1 MNRADLESMAQR
13 EQQRQQAFR
22 CRILCC
28 ASTPCL
34 SSGGTAVIEAVNS
47 AVTELKLA
55 ADVQTV
61 ATGCMGPC
69 SRGPM
74 VTVQEQGRPDVI
86 YQQVTPATA
95 RAIVAAHANTNAAP
109 LEMEADRPASPV
121 ADTAVDPAADPLA
134 AQVLPADIPF
144 FAKQQK
150 VVLANSGLIDPEKLE
165 EYVARGGYRALGYA
179 LREMTPEGVCRE
191 LIASGLRGRGG
202 AGFPAGL
209 KWDMVRKEAADKKY
223 VIANGDEGDPGA
235 YMDRTLMESDPHR
248 VLEGMAIAGYAVG
261 ADQGFLYV
269 RGEYP
274 VAAKRL
280 ERAIRAAERRGLLGS
295 RVLDSGFNFRVDV
308 RIGAGAFVC
317 GEETALMASIMGR
330 RGQPITRPPYPAQS
344 GLWGKPTLINNVET
358 FGNIAPIINHGA
370 EWFAG
375 IGTAKS
381 KGTKIFA
388 LAGKVKTTGLIEVP
402 MGITLRE
409 IVYDIGGG
417 IPDDLAF
424 KAAQTGGPSGGCIPA
439 AHLDTPVDYD
449 SLRALGSIMGS
460 GGLIIMDER
469 SCMVDVAKFFME
481 FCMDESCGKCVP
493 CRVGTVQMYRL
504 LERITNGSATP
515 KDLEQLQDL
524 CTMVKETSL
533 CGLGQSAPNPVLSTI
548 RYFLDEY
555 NAHIRDHYCAAGVC
569 TLDQRPVAEMVPG
582 ASTEGELQ
590 WQS

>member
-1 MNRADLESMAQR
+1 MNRADLEAMAQR
-13 EQQRQQAFR
+13 ELQRQQAFR

-34 SSGGTAVIEAVNS
+34 SSGGSAVFDAINEAVKEGGYD
-47 AVTELKLA
+47 AE
-55 ADVQTV
+55 VQAV

-74 VTVQEQGRPDVI
+74 ITVQSNQGEEVI
-86 YQQVTPATA
+86 YEHVTPESG
-95 RAIVAAHANTNAAP
+95 RQIVAHHAAAAP
-109 LEMEADRPASPV
+109 APV
-121 ADTAVDPAADPLA
+121 KHI
-134 AQVLPADIPF
+134 LPSDIPF
-144 FAKQQK
+144 FAKQKK
-150 VVLANSGLIDPEKLE
+150 VVLANSGLIDPERLE
-165 EYVARGGYRALGYA
+165 DYVARGGYMALGYA
-179 LREMTPEGVCRE
+179 LREMTPEAVCRE
-191 LIASGLRGRGG
+191 IIDSGLRGRGG
-202 AGFPAGL
+202 AGFPTGL
-209 KWDMVRKEAADKKY
+209 KWDMVRKARGDKKY
-223 VIANGDEGDPGA
+223 VVANGDEGDPGA

-295 RVLDSGFNFRVDV
+295 RVLDSNFNFRVDV

-317 GEETALMASIMGR
+317 GEETALMASIMGK
-330 RGQPITRPPYPAQS
+330 RGQPVPRPPYPAQS

-358 FGNIAPIINHGA
+358 FGSIAPVIQNGA
-370 EWFAG
+370 AWFAA

-388 LAGKVKTTGLIEVP
+388 LAGKVDTTGLIEVP

-417 IPDDLAF
+417 IPDGLAF

-439 AHLDTPVDYD
+439 AHLDTPVDYE
-449 SLRALGSIMGS
+449 SLKALGSIMGS

-469 SCMVDVAKFFME
+469 SCMVDVARFFME

-493 CRVGTVQMYRL
+493 CRVGTVQMHHL
-504 LERITNGSATP
+504 LERITRGSAT
-515 KDLEQLQDL
+515 LQDVETLKEL
-524 CTMVKETSL
+524 CTMVRETSL

-548 RYFLDEY
+548 HYFLDEY
-555 NAHIRDHYCAAGVC
+555 MAHIRDHHCPAGVC
-569 TLDQRPVAEMVPG
+569 ELDQAPV
-582 ASTEGELQ
+582 TELVHA
-590 WQS
+590 

>member
-34 SSGGTAVIEAVNS
+34 SSGGTAVFDAINKAV
-47 AVTELKLA
+47 ADGKLD
-55 ADVQTV
+55 ADVQAV

-74 VTVQEQGRPDVI
+74 VTVQEQGKPDVI
-86 YQQVTPATA
+86 YQQVTPETA
-95 RAIVAAHANTNAAP
+95 GAIIAAHAA
-109 LEMEADRPASPV
+109 
-121 ADTAVDPAADPLA
+121 PAANAEPHDKSLA
-134 AQVLPADIPF
+134 EHVLPPDIPF

-165 EYVARGGYRALGYA
+165 DYVARGGYMALGYA
-179 LREMTPEGVCRE
+179 LREMTPEDVCKE
-191 LIASGLRGRGG
+191 MIASGLRGRGG

-209 KWDMVRKEAADKKY
+209 KWDMVRKEKADKKY

-261 ADQGFLYV
+261 ADQGFIYV

-280 ERAIRAAERRGLLGS
+280 ERAIRSAERRGLLGS

-317 GEETALMASIMGR
+317 GEETALMASVMGR
-330 RGQPITRPPYPAQS
+330 RGQPTTRPPYPAQS

-358 FGNIAPIINHGA
+358 FGNVAPIVNHGA
-370 EWFAG
+370 AWFAG

-388 LAGKVKTTGLIEVP
+388 LAGKVMTTGLIEVP

-417 IPDDLAF
+417 IPDDLEF

-439 AHLDTPVDYD
+439 THLDTPVDYD
-449 SLRALGSIMGS
+449 SLPRPWLDHGLGRPDHHGRAILH
-460 GGLIIMDER
+460 GGRRQVLHGILHGRELRQMCALPRGHRPDAPAA
-469 SCMVDVAKFFME
+469 AK
-481 FCMDESCGKCVP
+481 DHRGQRHDGRP
-493 CRVGTVQMYRL
+493 RPAAGTVH
-504 LERITNGSATP
+504 
-515 KDLEQLQDL
+515 D
-524 CTMVKETSL
+524 
-533 CGLGQSAPNPVLSTI
+533 GQG
-548 RYFLDEY
+548 DEPL
-555 NAHIRDHYCAAGVC
+555 RP
-569 TLDQRPVAEMVPG
+569 RPVRAQPG
-582 ASTEGELQ
+582 AKHDPLLPGRIHRPHS
-590 WQS
+590 

>member
-1 MNRADLESMAQR
+1 MNRADLENMAQH
-13 EQQRQQAFR
+13 ELQRQQAFR

-34 SSGGTAVIEAVNS
+34 SSGGAAVYDAINAAVQEGNLD
-47 AVTELKLA
+47 T
-55 ADVQTV
+55 DVQAV
-61 ATGCMGPC
+61 STGCMGPC

-74 VTVQEQGRPDVI
+74 VTVQARDAEDAI
-86 YQQVTPATA
+86 YEHVTPEAA
-95 RAIVAAHANTNAAP
+95 RAIVAHHCQQQGDVTKH
-109 LEMEADRPASPV
+109 L
-121 ADTAVDPAADPLA
+121 
-134 AQVLPADIPF
+134 LPADLPF
-144 FAKQQK
+144 FVKQQK
-150 VVLANSGLIDPEKLE
+150 VVLANSGIIDPERLE
-165 EYVARGGYRALGYA
+165 DYVAHNGYAALAYA
-179 LREMTPEGVCRE
+179 LREMTPEEVCRE
-191 LIASGLRGRGG
+191 IIDSGLRGRGG
-202 AGFPAGL
+202 AGYPTGL
-209 KWDMVRKEAADKKY
+209 KWDMVRKSHGDKKY
-223 VIANGDEGDPGA
+223 VVANGDEGDPGA

-295 RVLDSGFNFRVDV
+295 RVLDSNFNFRVDV

-317 GEETALMASIMGR
+317 GEETALMASIMGM
-330 RGQPITRPPYPAQS
+330 RGQPVPRPPYPAQS

-358 FGNIAPIINHGA
+358 FGSIAPILQNGA
-370 EWFAG
+370 GWFAA

-388 LAGKVKTTGLIEVP
+388 LAGKVETTGLIEVP

-417 IPDDLAF
+417 IPDGLAF

-439 AHLDTPVDYD
+439 EHLDTPVDYE
-449 SLRALGSIMGS
+449 SLKALGSIMGS

-493 CRVGTVQMYRL
+493 CRVGTVQMYNL
-504 LERITNGSATP
+504 LNRITNGSATIQ
-515 KDLEQLQDL
+515 DLEMLKEL
-524 CTMVKETSL
+524 CTMVRETSL

-548 RYFLDEY
+548 HYFLDEY
-555 NAHIRDHYCAAGVC
+555 TAHIVDRHCPAEVC
-569 TLDQRPVAEMVPG
+569 TLDQTPVSEMIH
-582 ASTEGELQ
+582 A
-590 WQS
+590 

>member
-1 MNRADLESMAQR
+1 MNRADLENMAQH
-13 EQQRQQAFR
+13 ELQRQQAFR

-34 SSGGTAVIEAVNS
+34 SSGGAAVYDAINAAVQEGNLD
-47 AVTELKLA
+47 T
-55 ADVQTV
+55 DVQAV
-61 ATGCMGPC
+61 STGCMGPC
-69 SRGPM
+69 SRGPI
-74 VTVQEQGRPDVI
+74 VTVQARDAEDAI
-86 YQQVTPATA
+86 YEHVTPEAA
-95 RAIVAAHANTNAAP
+95 RAIVAHHCQQQGDVTKH
-109 LEMEADRPASPV
+109 L
-121 ADTAVDPAADPLA
+121 
-134 AQVLPADIPF
+134 LPADLPF
-144 FAKQQK
+144 FVKQQK
-150 VVLANSGLIDPEKLE
+150 VVLANSGIIDPERLE
-165 EYVARGGYRALGYA
+165 DYVAHNGYAALAYA
-179 LREMTPEGVCRE
+179 LREMTPEEVCRE
-191 LIASGLRGRGG
+191 IIDSGLRGRGG
-202 AGFPAGL
+202 AGYPTGL
-209 KWDMVRKEAADKKY
+209 KWDMVRKSHGDKKY
-223 VIANGDEGDPGA
+223 VVANGDEGDPGA

-295 RVLDSGFNFRVDV
+295 RVLDSNFNFRVDV

-317 GEETALMASIMGR
+317 GEETALMASIMGM
-330 RGQPITRPPYPAQS
+330 RGQPVPRPPYPAQS

-358 FGNIAPIINHGA
+358 FGSIAPILQNGA
-370 EWFAG
+370 GWFAA

-388 LAGKVKTTGLIEVP
+388 LAGKVETTGLIEVP

-417 IPDDLAF
+417 IPDGLAF

-439 AHLDTPVDYD
+439 EHLDTPVDYE
-449 SLRALGSIMGS
+449 SLKALGSIMGS

-493 CRVGTVQMYRL
+493 CRVGTVQMYNL
-504 LERITNGSATP
+504 LNRITNGSATIQ
-515 KDLEQLQDL
+515 DLEMLKEL
-524 CTMVKETSL
+524 CTMVRETSL

-548 RYFLDEY
+548 HYFLDEY
-555 NAHIRDHYCAAGVC
+555 TAHIVDHHCPAEVC
-569 TLDQRPVAEMVPG
+569 TLDQTPVSEMIH
-582 ASTEGELQ
+582 A
-590 WQS
+590 